1 MTDALEA
8 ELKANY
14 TSFAELLPE
23 LLGANRG
30 KFALMRHREV
40 VDFFDTARDY
50 VIHRWHGAFQRRRVV
65 IFHHAIKDAAHGV
78 TVAFCWDAHTVKRYT
93 AHGVLAM
100 DRYCF
105 RILIVSPGFW

>member
-1 MTDALEA
+1 MTDALES

-40 VDFFDTARDY
+40 VDFFDTARD
-50 VIHRWHGAFQRRRVV
+50 AFLSGQKAYPDELFSVQEV
-65 IFHHAIKDAAHGV
+65 TDAVADLGFYSHA
-78 TVAFCWDAHTVKRYT
+78 
-93 AHGVLAM
+93 L
-100 DRYCF
+100 
-105 RILIVSPGFW
+105 SSE